1 MNEGKSIYIIKM
13 WVGYFNKKNS
23 KSEYHQIYIIKMW
36 VGHFNM
42 KNSKSEYHQFWRL
55 FSKLYDSEFFLE

>member
-1 MNEGKSIYIIKM
+1 M
-13 WVGYFNKKNS
+13 WVGYCNKKNS

-55 FSKLYDSEFFLE
+55 FSKLYDSNFVLK